1 MAGGCLE
8 YTHTRDFLQVHLP
21 YRYNTIVMLTL
32 LKEINSKA
40 DNAYGQLKEQNR
52 QRYFVFII
60 ILIFFVFL
68 GLGFAGGALVSSG
81 TDFGDAKNVAQTPEE
96 IFYDGQITYVDP
108 QLYSEE
114 DVSYVLQDK
123 SGKVTFLLKSRDQ
136 KLVVAEGQWASVYG
150 TVSDSADGKEKVL
163 TVSNIV
169 LRQKR

>member
-1 MAGGCLE
+1 
-8 YTHTRDFLQVHLP
+8 
-21 YRYNTIVMLTL
+21 MLTL
-32 LKEINSKA
+32 LKEMNSKA
-40 DNAYGQLKEQNR
+40 DNAYGQLKEQNK
-52 QRYFVFII
+52 QKYFVLII

-68 GLGFAGGALVSSG
+68 GLGFAGGALFSSS
-81 TDFGDAKNVAQTPEE
+81 TDFGSEPTAVQTSEE
-96 IFYDGQITYVDP
+96 LSYDGKITYVDP